1 MFDFR
6 SWRTFLHFYPSLYL
20 LQIHLITASSILTK
34 YWEPLF
40 FFFFFLVLACNI
52 HLKSTVAY
60 QTAVIVS
67 FFFFLMLTLFFT
79 YNYLYFCY
87 SLFLSTSGLQFAC
100 TLKLGRCVHL
110 RSLKHFLHFV
120 LKSWNLPFFFLMAAG
135 RPHGA
140 GRALTWSGRHARSIE
155 TFQLFSH
162 L

>member
-6 SWRTFLHFYPSLYL
+6 SWRMFLHFYPSLYL
-20 LQIHLITASSILTK
+20 LQIHLITDSSILTK
-34 YWEPLF
+34 YWEPLIF
-40 FFFFFLVLACNI
+40 IFFLVLACNI

-140 GRALTWSGRHARSIE
+140 GRALTWSGRHVRSIE